1 MILKNKTIKKIKTKF
16 ESLKNHGGV
25 KLKSI
30 CNLIDYFF
38 FKVINWAW
46 TKYEGKI
53 NYKAY
58 LNFWGA
64 NAEFVVEEREWEK
77 KIIDAKYKECLGHAP
92 PHLIEGV
99 ETFQMS
105 S

>member
-38 FKVINWAW
+38 FKVINWA
-46 TKYEGKI
+46 
-53 NYKAY
+53 
-58 LNFWGA
+58 
-64 NAEFVVEEREWEK
+64 
-77 KIIDAKYKECLGHAP
+77 
-92 PHLIEGV
+92 
-99 ETFQMS
+99 
-105 S
+105 